1 MCKKE
6 KQLPNTTVGTESC
19 SFIVALQGFEPRQ
32 AVPETDVL
40 PLHYKAIFSKD
51 KGSIFFRN
59 DKNIFLINFVATTK
73 KHIIFHQQD
82 INE

>member
-6 KQLPNTTVGTESC
+6 KQLPNTSVGTESC

-32 AVPETDVL
+32 AVPETDV
-40 PLHYKAIFSKD
+40 HYTTRQYFSKD
-51 KGSIFFRN
+51 KGSIFFRK

-73 KHIIFHQQD
+73 KHIIFHQSA

>member
-40 PLHYKAIFSKD
+40 PLHYKAISFQKT
-51 KGSIFFRN
+51 KVVYFFE
-59 DKNIFLINFVATTK
+59 KASL
-73 KHIIFHQQD
+73 
-82 INE
+82 